1 MASRLSFKCFR
12 FNGDR
17 SLRNRETRKYRT
29 IAVNGIEELVTDKGY
44 HSGAVIQR
52 VKSYELRSYL
62 PEKQQKGRRN
72 WQGKAE
78 EQQAVYENR
87 RRVRSEYGK
96 SLLRRR
102 GELVERSFAHCYETG
117 GMRRCHL
124 RGRDNI
130 LKRQLVHVGAFN
142 LSLILRQLL
151 GAGTLREL
159 SNRSGQLVLSLL
171 LLLWYG
177 QQPCHSSRISA
188 PATKYVAK
196 SRTRLRRPLC
206 RKSAT

>member
-96 SLLRRR
+96 SLLWRVGGTQLCALLRNRRYAALPPAR
-102 GELVERSFAHCYETG
+102 TGQHFEATVGSCWRVQPESHSAPVAGCGHAARAEQPLWPACSELTVAALVRERSAT
-117 GMRRCHL
+117 M
-124 RGRDNI
+124 
-130 LKRQLVHVGAFN
+130 
-142 LSLILRQLL
+142 S
-151 GAGTLREL
+151 
-159 SNRSGQLVLSLL
+159 
-171 LLLWYG
+171 
-177 QQPCHSSRISA
+177 QQP
-188 PATKYVAK
+188 YL
-196 SRTRLRRPLC
+196 RTGY
-206 RKSAT
+206 